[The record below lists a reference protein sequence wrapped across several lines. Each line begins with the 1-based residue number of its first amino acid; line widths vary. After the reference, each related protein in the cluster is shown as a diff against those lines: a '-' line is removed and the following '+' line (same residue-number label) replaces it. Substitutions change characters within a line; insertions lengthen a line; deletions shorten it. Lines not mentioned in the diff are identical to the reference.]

1 MWSQSIN
8 MHRKANKGVKEHPWV
23 KYSLG
28 VLISL
33 YLSDSHWA
41 EAALLLFICATFFQW
56 HCSDFIV
63 LTESDF
69 FDTGLSSADELKRTL
84 VGSVSQDFLLGK
96 FSTWHESCEAFYED
110 PHITVVRWTVFPK
123 SKNIPGTVSK
133 SVIALVVSGTGV
145 LAAQAGRSAT
155 HAAGQVLL
163 AAAPCSV
170 GALTGQQRQHLVYPG
185 GAAECWPVCR

>member
-1 MWSQSIN
+1 M
-8 MHRKANKGVKEHPWV
+8 
-23 KYSLG
+23 
-28 VLISL
+28 
-33 YLSDSHWA
+33 
-41 EAALLLFICATFFQW
+41 
-56 HCSDFIV
+56 
-63 LTESDF
+63 TESDF
-69 FDTGLSSADELKRTL
+69 CDTGLSSADELKRTL

-155 HAAGQVLL
+155 HAAGQVALCPGGSSFQCWSTHWS
-163 AAAPCSV
+163 AAA
-170 GALTGQQRQHLVYPG
+170 ALGVSWRRCRVLTSGVPLGYRELTNPPAANGWPAPDSLFLALPRFHLFKTQQRLVIAVHHAPLNNKLIII
-185 GAAECWPVCR
+185 CL